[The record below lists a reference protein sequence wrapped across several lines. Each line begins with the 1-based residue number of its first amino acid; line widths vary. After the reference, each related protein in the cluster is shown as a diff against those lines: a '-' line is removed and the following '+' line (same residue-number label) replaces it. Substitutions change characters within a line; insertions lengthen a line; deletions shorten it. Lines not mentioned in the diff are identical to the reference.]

1 MFYGC
6 FRFGMEFAYCFDV
19 MKNIEN
25 RMSEEFGCPRN
36 MDKRL
41 ESGGQGSARL
51 RELVEIGVKSR
62 WGVLSQD
69 ISDRLESELE
79 SIEQLG
85 RTEYMLMVANV
96 VAAIREAG
104 GLISPGRGADGGSAV
119 CYALGVS
126 GVDPIKHGLLFER
139 FMHTKQSQD
148 ATLVLIDTDAVGEK
162 AALDALAKYGDVV
175 PEQRQIYAPQYYTM
189 NGWSIGITNFEPV
202 NIVSSVLSVLKERGR
217 SCPELDALPEND
229 ADTLD
234 AFHRGDLAGLDFYD
248 ASNVQ
253 GVFRSLRKV
262 TFDDIVNVGVF
273 SYPGLRIKRSEFLLR
288 RQGKNAV
295 VYQHPLE
302 ERYLKRTFG
311 IMAYQEQLLLLLA
324 RRLAGFT
331 SLEAILLCKAF
342 SKVLIDKQRELKPK
356 FIDGCLANE
365 EFRIGSYAE
374 EGVARNA
381 ATEIWNE
388 WERSARYCFLKSHQV
403 CFARLAYQ
411 LIYLKAHYP
420 VEWLIVQGKAGQNKQ
435 HSLR

>member
-1 MFYGC
+1 MV
-6 FRFGMEFAYCFDV
+6 FATVFDAMRSKLREEV
-19 MKNIEN
+19 VCPKNMHKETTCEG
-25 RMSEEFGCPRN
+25 RGLV
-36 MDKRL
+36 K
-41 ESGGQGSARL
+41 L
-51 RELVEIGVKSR
+51 RELVEIGGKSR

-175 PEQRQIYAPQYYTM
+175 PERRQIYAPQYYTM

-234 AFHRGDLAGLDFYD
+234 AFHRGDLAGLDFYE

-253 GVFRSLRKV
+253 GVFLSLRKV

-311 IMAYQEQLLLLLA
+311 IMAYQEQLLLLA

>member
-1 MFYGC
+1 MV
-6 FRFGMEFAYCFDV
+6 FATVFDAMRSKLREEV
-19 MKNIEN
+19 VCPKNMHKETTCEG
-25 RMSEEFGCPRN
+25 RGLV
-36 MDKRL
+36 K
-41 ESGGQGSARL
+41 L
-51 RELVEIGVKSR
+51 RELVEIGGKSR

-69 ISDRLESELE
+69 ISDRLELELE

-139 FMHTKQSQD
+139 FMHTKQSSD

-175 PEQRQIYAPQYYTM
+175 PEPRQIYAPQYYTV

-202 NIVSSVLSVLKERGR
+202 NIVALVLSVLKERGR
-217 SCPELDALPEND
+217 TRPDLDVLPEND
-229 ADTLD
+229 ADTLEV
-234 AFHRGDLAGLDFYD
+234 FRRGDLAGLDFYD

-253 GVFRSLRKV
+253 RLFRSLCKV
-262 TFDDIVNVGVF
+262 TFDDIVNVGAF
-273 SYPGLRIKRSEFLLR
+273 SYPGLRIKQSEFLLR
-288 RQGKNAV
+288 RRGKNAV

-302 ERYLKRTFG
+302 EPYLKGTFG
-311 IMAYQEQLLLLLA
+311 ILAYQEQLLLLA

-331 SLEAILLCKAF
+331 CSEAHLLRKAF
-342 SKVLIDKQRELKPK
+342 GKVLIDKQAELKPK

-365 EFRIGSYAE
+365 EFRIGPYAE
-374 EGVARNA
+374 EKTARNA

-388 WERSARYCFLKSHQV
+388 WEHSARYCFMRAHQV

-411 LIYLKAHYP
+411 LMYLKAHYP
-420 VEWLIVQGKAGQNKQ
+420 AEWLIAQGKAGQDKQ
-435 HSLR
+435 RSPC